1 MLRNTNN
8 HWWNRFRTPEPI
20 PVRISQATVAR
31 RCPDCAEQYDVRD
44 RYCPRCHTATPEW
57 RYG

>member
-1 MLRNTNN
+1 MLRPGQQP
-8 HWWNRFRTPEPI
+8 WWRKIFAESTI
-20 PVRISQATVAR
+20 VSAATEAAR
-31 RCPDCAEQYDVRD
+31 RCPECSSAYDSRD

>member
-1 MLRNTNN
+1 MLRNTNQP
-8 HWWNRFRTPEPI
+8 WWRKLLLEPAPAYI
-20 PVRISQATVAR
+20 QTAAMSR
-31 RCPDCAEQYDVRD
+31 RCPECSAAYEPRD